1 MAYSTVLIPCS
12 LALVA
17 VDAAGLFYLAVALP
31 TGLWFW
37 AVTLRGFQEDVKITK
52 WARQL
57 FIASLLYLPIIM
69 FGLGFDRIMNV
80 VLSP

>member
-1 MAYSTVLIPCS
+1 M
-12 LALVA
+12 ALVL

-37 AVTLRGFQEDVKITK
+37 GVTLRGFQRDVHVTK

-57 FIASLLYLPIIM
+57 FIASLIYLPIIM
-69 FGLGFDRIMNV
+69 FGLGFDRMMNV
-80 VLSP
+80 VLAP